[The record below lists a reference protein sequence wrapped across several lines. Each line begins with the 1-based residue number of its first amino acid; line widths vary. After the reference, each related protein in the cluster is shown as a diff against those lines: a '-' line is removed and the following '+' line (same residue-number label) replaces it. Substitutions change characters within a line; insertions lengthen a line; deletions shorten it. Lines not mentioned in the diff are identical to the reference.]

1 MTKVLRFRFF
11 EGGKV
16 GAEDPVGWSGRDVP
30 EDEIREGNDLA
41 EALDETREF
50 VSGLDMGHGTTVLRR
65 LKILAWVQY
74 GVSTS

>member
-16 GAEDPVGWSGRDVP
+16 GAEDPVGWSARDVP
-30 EDEIREGNDLA
+30 EDEIREGNNLA

-50 VSGLDMGHGTTVLRR
+50 CIWISYGTTVLRR

-74 GVSTS
+74 GVSTLW